1 MIGAEEEAANA
12 EKTKAQKFLERRF
25 EIYLFTKLIVIAS
38 LEKLNFNL

>member
-25 EIYLFTKLIVIAS
+25 EIYFI
-38 LEKLNFNL
+38 